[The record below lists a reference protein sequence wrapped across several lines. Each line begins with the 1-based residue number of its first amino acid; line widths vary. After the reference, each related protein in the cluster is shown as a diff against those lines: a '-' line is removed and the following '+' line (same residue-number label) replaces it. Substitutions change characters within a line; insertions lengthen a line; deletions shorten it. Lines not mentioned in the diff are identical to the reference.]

1 MSAAKPDGPPSG
13 CPVCQALD
21 TTVVEVPYPFIRQTD
36 YTTVLPSAHLGRCGR
51 CQTIFQVVDEAD
63 VARIESGFTEESY
76 AESPLTS
83 QTVFVEQFGGP
94 VTRSFLQARLIAG
107 LASGRRPW
115 VLDVGCFDGALLV
128 ELDRLF
134 PGALLHGFDRYE
146 RSGRCLPS
154 RPNFRFW
161 SRELA
166 DVPGPYDVVSISHTL
181 MYERDTERLIERVES
196 LLSPGGMLFI
206 QAPDIAASPWY
217 LLMADQYYYYS
228 PSVLA
233 MTLGHFGFS
242 CEPVGNDWFPREIVA
257 VARPEARSPKAVV
270 SADITLDA
278 CLASLDEKAARLEQV
293 DTTTSVGVLGTT
305 GAAAFVDGLLD
316 NVGYFVD
323 ENPSSVGIRFRDKPV
338 THPESLQASDVVV
351 LPYGESGKRIKERF
365 ERRYAGRF
373 LVV

>member
-1 MSAAKPDGPPSG
+1 MSDAKPGAQPPG
-13 CPVCQALD
+13 CPVCRGSD
-21 TTVVEVPYPFIRQTD
+21 TSVVEVPYPFIRQTD
-36 YTTVLPSAHLGRCGR
+36 FTTVMPSACVGRCGF
-51 CQTIFQVVDEAD
+51 CQTIFQVVDEAG
-63 VARIESGFTEESY
+63 VVRIEAEFTEESY

-94 VTRSFLQARLIAG
+94 VTRSFLQARLIGG
-107 LASGRRPW
+107 LASGGRPS

-134 PGALLHGFDRYE
+134 PAAQLHGFDRYE
-146 RSGRCLPS
+146 QSGRFLPS

-161 SRELA
+161 SRQLA
-166 DVPGPYDVVSISHTL
+166 DVPGPYDVVSISHAL
-181 MYERDTERLIERVES
+181 MYERDTGRLIKQVQS
-196 LLSPGGMLFI
+196 LLNPGGVLFL

-233 MTLGHFGFS
+233 MTLRHFGFS
-242 CEPVGNDWFPREIVA
+242 CEPVGNDWFPREVVAAARPGAAPNPIVA
-257 VARPEARSPKAVV
+257 
-270 SADITLDA
+270 ADITLDA

-293 DTTTSVGVLGTT
+293 DRTASIGVLGTT

-323 ENPSSVGIRFRDKPV
+323 ENPSSSGIRFRDKPV

-351 LPYGESGKRIKERF
+351 LPYGESAKRIKERF
-365 ERRYAGRF
+365 ERRYAGCF
-373 LVV
+373 IVV